1 MVDLSICIVS
11 YNSCNF
17 LKDCLLSLRRQ
28 PAVPEMEVIVVD
40 NGSQDGTIAMLHSM
54 FPEVKVIQ
62 NEKNLGYTVPMNQA
76 LRIAQ
81 GRYLVQLNPDTLV
94 GEGAFAAIVE
104 YLEEHPETGV
114 CTLKVLNRDGTLQR
128 QCRRSEARPWD
139 ALSYFLGLSRV
150 FPRSRVFGRYLLTYL
165 DDDEIAEVEA
175 VSGSCM
181 IIRREVVEQIGYL
194 DERFFAYQEDTDFCV
209 RARKAGWKVQY
220 VPLGRVV
227 HLGGHGGTRVEVY
240 RSIIA
245 WHRSYELYYRKH
257 LAHQYWFLV
266 NWLVY
271 AAVYLKLGLALLITF
286 FKREKIAGTPK
297 P

>member
-1 MVDLSICIVS
+1 MVDISVCIVS
-11 YNSCNF
+11 FNSRDY
-17 LKDCLLSLRRQ
+17 LKDCLDSLRRQ
-28 PAVPEMEVIVVD
+28 PPFPNMEIIVVD
-40 NGSQDGTIAMLHSM
+40 NGSRDGTVEMLRSG

-62 NEKNLGYTVPMNQA
+62 NNENLGYTVPMNQA
-76 LRIAQ
+76 LQIAQ

-94 GEGAFAAIVE
+94 REGAFAVIFH

-139 ALSYFLGLSRV
+139 VLSYFLGLWRV
-150 FPRSRVFGRYLLTYL
+150 FPRSRFFGRYLLTYL
-165 DDDEIAEVEA
+165 EEDKIAEVEA

-181 IIRREVVEQIGYL
+181 FIRREVIEQIGYL

-209 RARKAGWKVQY
+209 RARKAGWKVEY
-220 VPLGRVV
+220 VPLGEVV
-227 HLGGHGGTRVEVY
+227 HLGGHGGTRVQVY

-257 LAHQYWFLV
+257 LAGQYFFLV
-266 NWLVY
+266 NWLMY
-271 AAVYLKLGLALLITF
+271 LAIYLKLGLALLTTF
-286 FKREKIAGTPK
+286 FKREKVAGTPK

>member
-17 LKDCLLSLRRQ
+17 LRDCLLSLRQQ
-28 PAVPEMEVIVVD
+28 PAVPEMEIIVVD
-40 NGSQDGTIAMLHSM
+40 NGSRDGTVAMLHST

-76 LRIAQ
+76 LRAAR

-94 GEGAFAAIVE
+94 QPGAFAAIVE
-104 YLEEHPETGV
+104 YLEGHPETGV
-114 CTLKVLNRDGTLQR
+114 CTLKVLNRDGTLQK

-139 ALSYFLGLSRV
+139 ALSYFLGLSRA

-181 IIRREVVEQIGYL
+181 FIRREVVEQIGYL

-209 RARKAGWKVQY
+209 RARKAGWKVKY
-220 VPLGRVV
+220 VPLGQVV
-227 HLGGHGGTRVEVY
+227 HLGGHGGTRIEVY

-271 AAVYLKLGLALLITF
+271 MAVYLKLGLALLITF